1 MILGRMDRYISFMS
15 LLTMLGVGGCTVI
28 LILVFALAEESQSVS
43 ESRSF
48 ADVFLIVMFS
58 LPRKL
63 VEILPFVI
71 FLGALI
77 GLGTLSSNSELTVLR
92 SAGISVFRLFG
103 SAALA
108 SLVFYAVFTLIC
120 SDLAPRGEGIAA
132 QISRSTAM
140 VDANARQGS
149 WLREGDVFT
158 QIGSYARDGSI
169 HNVTQY
175 ELSPVGNLTSARH
188 AASGSY
194 SPELNSWTLHK
205 VRATNFN
212 HGKASA
218 LSEDSQS
225 WDVDFDPVSLSSRIL
240 VEPSKLGLV
249 ALYSHIVYLRQQGV
263 NATSFQVAFWTKITE
278 PLALLGLV
286 LIATGI
292 VVGPLR
298 EVGMGLRLTFGIAVG
313 FTFKYIN
320 DLLTPI
326 VVVYGFSPLI
336 AAFLPIVL
344 VWVAGW
350 LLVRRSS

>member
-1 MILGRMDRYISFMS
+1 MILGRMDRYISFVL
-15 LLTMLGVGGCTVI
+15 LLTMLGVGGCALI
-28 LILVFALAEESQSVS
+28 LMLVFALAEEGQSVS
-43 ESRSF
+43 ETRSF
-48 ADVFLIVMFS
+48 ADVLLIVMFS

-103 SAALA
+103 AAALA
-108 SLVFYAVFTLIC
+108 SIVFYIVFMLIAAE
-120 SDLAPRGEGIAA
+120 LAPRGEGSAA
-132 QISRSTAM
+132 RISRSTAA
-140 VDANARQGS
+140 VDTSARQGS

-158 QIGSYARDGSI
+158 QIGSFERDGSI
-169 HNVTQY
+169 HDVTQY
-175 ELSPVGNLTSARH
+175 ELSPSGSLRSARF
-188 AASGSY
+188 ARSGSY
-194 SPELNSWTLHK
+194 SSDSKGWSLSS
-205 VRATNFN
+205 VRTTTFENER
-212 HGKASA
+212 ASA
-218 LSEDSQS
+218 IENETQT
-225 WDVDFDPVSLSSRIL
+225 WKIEFDPVSLPSHVL
-240 VEPSKLGLV
+240 VEPSKLGLL
-249 ALYSHIVYLRQQGV
+249 ALASHIDYLRGEGV
-263 NATSFQVAFWTKITE
+263 NATSYQVAFWTKVSE
-278 PLALLGLV
+278 PFAILGLV

-313 FTFKYIN
+313 FTFKYVN

-336 AAFLPIVL
+336 AAFVPIVL
-344 VWVAGW
+344 VWVAGL